1 MPAVKL
7 ENLVKVY
14 KEIDKDTGKIRHNA
28 VVDNLD
34 MAINDGEFITLV
46 GESGCGKSTVLRLIA
61 GLDEPTSGNIY
72 IDGKLSNSLSPKDR
86 DIGMVFQSYA
96 LFPHMTVEANI
107 GFGLKIKRVPDKEK
121 REKISRILSD
131 LRLENE
137 AVKMPS
143 MISGGQRQR
152 VAVGRAMVTEPDI
165 LLMDEPL
172 SNLDARLRSNMRTEF
187 KHLHKDQQNTIIY
200 VTHDQVE
207 AMTLGDRM
215 AIMNNGIIEQ
225 FGTSDEIYF
234 HPANIFIAGFIGE
247 PRMNF
252 ISGEII
258 NEKGV
263 IYFSSANLK
272 LGLSDLPEKKIPQLN
287 DFNKKKVILG
297 IRPQDIYLYDHRK
310 VSLFRQNRFKMKIDV
325 ILPLG
330 PRQIIVSRLDNSD
343 EANMNFHVE
352 LDNDII
358 CREDESVEFGMD
370 LNHVHFFDFKNK
382 KAIF

>member
-1 MPAVKL
+1 MPEVKL

-14 KEIDKDTGKIRHNA
+14 KEIDKDTGKTRHNA
-28 VVDNLD
+28 VIDNLD

-72 IDGKLSNSLSPKDR
+72 IDGKLSNNLSPKER

-96 LFPHMTVEANI
+96 LFPHMTVKANI
-107 GFGLKIKRVPDKEK
+107 GFGLKIQRVPDKEK
-121 REKISRILSD
+121 REKISRILSG

-152 VAVGRAMVTEPDI
+152 VAVGRAMVTEPGI

-187 KHLHKDQQNTIIY
+187 KHIHKDRQNTIIY

-234 HPANIFIAGFIGE
+234 QPANIFVAGFIGE

-252 ISGEII
+252 ISGEIM
-258 NEKGV
+258 NENGS
-263 IYFSSANLK
+263 IYFSSTDLK
-272 LGLSDLPEKKIPQLN
+272 IGLSDLPEKKLAKLN
-287 DFNKKKVILG
+287 DFNRKKVILG

-310 VSLFRQNRFKMKIDV
+310 VSLFRQNLFKMKIDV

-330 PRQIIVSRLDNSD
+330 PRKIIVSKLDNPD
-343 EANMNFHVE
+343 KADINFHVE

-358 CREDESVEFGMD
+358 CKEDELIEFGMD
-370 LNHVHFFDFKNK
+370 LNRVHFFDFKDK

>member
-1 MPAVKL
+1 MPEVKL

-14 KEIDKDTGKIRHNA
+14 KEIDKNTGKTRYNA
-28 VVDNLD
+28 VIDNLD
-34 MAINDGEFITLV
+34 MTIKDGEFITLV

-61 GLDEPTSGNIY
+61 GLDEATSGNIY
-72 IDGKLSNSLSPKDR
+72 IDGELSNNLSPKER

-107 GFGLKIKRVPDKEK
+107 GFGLKIKRLPDKEK
-121 REKISRILSD
+121 KDKISRILSG

-152 VAVGRAMVTEPDI
+152 VAVGRAMVTEPGI

-187 KHLHKDQQNTIIY
+187 KHIHKEQQNTIIY

-215 AIMNNGIIEQ
+215 AIMNKGIIEQ
-225 FGTSDEIYF
+225 FGTPEEIYS
-234 HPANIFIAGFIGE
+234 HPANIFVAGFIGE

-258 NEKGV
+258 NKKGV
-263 IYFSSANLK
+263 ICFSSTDFK
-272 LGLSDLPEKKIPQLN
+272 IGLFDLPEKNIARLK
-287 DFNKKKVILG
+287 DFNRKKVILG
-297 IRPQDIYLYDHRK
+297 IRPQDIYLHDHKK
-310 VSLFRQNRFKMKIDV
+310 VSLFRQNRFKIKIDV

-330 PRQIIVSRLDNSD
+330 PRKIIVSKLDTPD
-343 EANMNFHVE
+343 KTDINFHVE

-370 LNHVHFFDFKNK
+370 LNHVHFFDFEDK

>member
-121 REKISRILSD
+121 REKISRILSG

-263 IYFSSANLK
+263 IYFFSANLK

>member
-1 MPAVKL
+1 MPEVKL
-7 ENLVKVY
+7 ENLVKLY
-14 KEIDKDTGKIRHNA
+14 KEIDKDTGKTRHNA
-28 VVDNLD
+28 VIDNLD

-72 IDGKLSNSLSPKDR
+72 IDGKLSNNLSPKER

-96 LFPHMTVEANI
+96 LFPHMTVKANI

-121 REKISRILSD
+121 RDKISRILSG

-152 VAVGRAMVTEPDI
+152 VAVGRAMVTEPGI

-172 SNLDARLRSNMRTEF
+172 SNLDAGLRSNMRTEF
-187 KHLHKDQQNTIIY
+187 KHIHKDRQNTIIY

-234 HPANIFIAGFIGE
+234 HPANIFVAGFIGE

-252 ISGEII
+252 ISGEIMH
-258 NEKGV
+258 EKGS
-263 IYFSSANLK
+263 IYFFSTDLK
-272 LGLSDLPEKKIPQLN
+272 IGLSDLPEKKLAKLN
-287 DFNKKKVILG
+287 DFNRKKVIIG
-297 IRPQDIYLYDHRK
+297 IRPQDIYLYDHIK
-310 VSLFRQNRFKMKIDV
+310 VSLFRQNLFKMRIDV

-330 PRQIIVSRLDNSD
+330 PRKIIVSKLDNPD
-343 EANMNFHVE
+343 KADINFHVE

-358 CREDESVEFGMD
+358 CREDELIEFGMD
-370 LNHVHFFDFKNK
+370 LNRVHFFDFKDK

>member
-1 MPAVKL
+1 MPEVKL

-14 KEIDKDTGKIRHNA
+14 KEIDKNTGKIRDNA
-28 VVDNLD
+28 VIDNLD
-34 MAINDGEFITLV
+34 MTINDGEFITLV

-61 GLDEPTSGNIY
+61 GLDEATSGNIY
-72 IDGKLSNSLSPKDR
+72 IDGELSNNLSPKER

-107 GFGLKIKRVPDKEK
+107 GFGLKIKRLPDKEK
-121 REKISRILSD
+121 KDKISRILSG

-152 VAVGRAMVTEPDI
+152 VAVGRAMVTEPGI

-187 KHLHKDQQNTIIY
+187 KHIHKEQQNTIIY

-215 AIMNNGIIEQ
+215 AIMNKGVIEQ
-225 FGTSDEIYF
+225 FGTPEEIYF
-234 HPANIFIAGFIGE
+234 HPANIFVAGFIGE

-258 NEKGV
+258 DKKGA
-263 IYFSSANLK
+263 ICFSSADFK
-272 LGLSDLPEKKIPQLN
+272 IGLLDLPGKDIARLKDCN
-287 DFNKKKVILG
+287 RKKVILG
-297 IRPQDIYLYDHRK
+297 IRPQDIYLRDHK
-310 VSLFRQNRFKMKIDV
+310 KISLFRQNRFKIKIDV

-330 PRQIIVSRLDNSD
+330 PRKIIVSKLDTPD
-343 EANMNFHVE
+343 KTDINFHVE

-370 LNHVHFFDFKNK
+370 LNHVHFFDFEDK

>member
-1 MPAVKL
+1 MPEVKL

-14 KEIDKDTGKIRHNA
+14 KEIDKNTGKIRDNA
-28 VVDNLD
+28 VIDNLD
-34 MAINDGEFITLV
+34 MTINDGEFITLV

-61 GLDEPTSGNIY
+61 GLDEATSGNIY
-72 IDGKLSNSLSPKDR
+72 IDGELSNNLSPKER

-107 GFGLKIKRVPDKEK
+107 GFGLKIKRLPDKEK
-121 REKISRILSD
+121 KDKISRILSG

-152 VAVGRAMVTEPDI
+152 VAVGRAMVTEPGI

-187 KHLHKDQQNTIIY
+187 KHIHKEQQNTIIY

-215 AIMNNGIIEQ
+215 AIMNKGVIEQ
-225 FGTSDEIYF
+225 FGTPEEIYF
-234 HPANIFIAGFIGE
+234 HPANIFVAGFIGE

-258 NEKGV
+258 DKKGA
-263 IYFSSANLK
+263 ICFSSADFK
-272 LGLSDLPEKKIPQLN
+272 IGLLDLPEKNIARLKDCN
-287 DFNKKKVILG
+287 RKKVILG
-297 IRPQDIYLYDHRK
+297 IRPQDIYLRDHK
-310 VSLFRQNRFKMKIDV
+310 KISLFRQNRFKIKIDV

-330 PRQIIVSRLDNSD
+330 PRKIIVSKLDTPD
-343 EANMNFHVE
+343 KTDINFHVE

-370 LNHVHFFDFKNK
+370 LNHVHFFDFEDK

>member
-1 MPAVKL
+1 MPEVKL

-28 VVDNLD
+28 VIDNLD
-34 MAINDGEFITLV
+34 MDINDGEFITLV

-121 REKISRILSD
+121 KEKISRILSG

-152 VAVGRAMVTEPDI
+152 VAVGRAMATEPDI

-172 SNLDARLRSNMRTEF
+172 SNLDARLRSDMRTEF

-215 AIMNNGIIEQ
+215 AIMNKGIIEQ

-234 HPANIFIAGFIGE
+234 HPANIFVAGFIGE

-263 IYFSSANLK
+263 VYFSSANLK
-272 LGLSDLPEKKIPQLN
+272 LGLSDLPEKKLAQLN
-287 DFNKKKVILG
+287 DFNKKKVIMG
-297 IRPQDIYLYDHRK
+297 VRPQDIYLYDHRK

-330 PRQIIVSRLDNSD
+330 PRKIIVSRLDSPD
-343 EANMNFHVE
+343 EVDMNFHVE

-358 CREDESVEFGMD
+358 CREDELVEFGMD
-370 LNHVHFFDFKNK
+370 LNYVHFFDFEDK
-382 KAIF
+382 KAIV

>member
-86 DIGMVFQSYA
+86 NIGMVFQSYA